1 MQDKLPLPQAKDAL
15 TLLEQLSTRAKR
27 GGPRHSP
34 PSLPTLPMQ
43 SPPEQYKPLRA
54 KAEPVARPLA
64 ISIPPELPKP
74 PLPKPGRQLPSTPQ
88 APEDVRT
95 RFTQV
100 NWARE
105 RHKAP
110 VIQLPVTTSARFAQ
124 VNWTR
129 QAQPNRAQ
137 APPVMTSLKPD
148 ARQTE
153 SSTVQSVDSFFSD
166 IQW

>member
-1 MQDKLPLPQAKDAL
+1 MQNKLPLPQAQDAL
-15 TLLEQLSTRAKR
+15 TLLEQLSTRAKPMR
-27 GGPRHSP
+27 QP
-34 PSLPTLPMQ
+34 PALPTLP
-43 SPPEQYKPLRA
+43 PPEQHKPLRS
-54 KAEPVARPLA
+54 KGEPLGRPMA
-64 ISIPPELPKP
+64 ISAPTLVPSLEAPPQKP
-74 PLPKPGRQLPSTPQ
+74 
-88 APEDVRT
+88 APVTGPAAPADVRT
-95 RFTQV
+95 RFAQV

-129 QAQPNRAQ
+129 QAQPHRAQ
-137 APPVMTSLKPD
+137 TSPVTISLRPD
-148 ARQTE
+148 PKQTE

>member
-1 MQDKLPLPQAKDAL
+1 MEAASGLARQAWAC
-15 TLLEQLSTRAKR
+15 AAAR
-27 GGPRHSP
+27 GGRGGAARESR
-34 PSLPTLPMQ
+34 
-43 SPPEQYKPLRA
+43 EPL
-54 KAEPVARPLA
+54 ARPLS
-64 ISIPPELPKP
+64 ISAP
-74 PLPKPGRQLPSTPQ
+74 PLALAPSVEAAPFKPSPATGPA
-88 APEDVRT
+88 APDDVRT
-95 RFTQV
+95 RFAQV

-129 QAQPNRAQ
+129 QAQPHRSPT
-137 APPVMTSLKPD
+137 PPVTTSLRPD
-148 ARQTE
+148 PKHTE

>member
-27 GGPRHSP
+27 QGDRPSP
-34 PSLPTLPMQ
+34 PSLPLPT
-43 SPPEQYKPLRA
+43 PEQYHPLRA
-54 KAEPVARPLA
+54 KAEPAARTLA
-64 ISIPPELPKP
+64 ISTPPELPKP
-74 PLPKPGRQLPSTPQ
+74 GLPKPGRQLPSTPQ
-88 APEDVRT
+88 VPEDVRT

-137 APPVMTSLKPD
+137 APPVLTSLKPD
-148 ARQTE
+148 PRQTE